1 MSLRASFSF
10 LIPLIIL
17 STIFISCS
25 AATPGK
31 HNSQFQALI
40 IGINDYQDAG
50 MVDLDGAVNDAELL
64 YTSLQTQI
72 GINKNN
78 IIKLTNKAADKNTIR
93 NSWQQLIDNA
103 APGST
108 LIFSFSGHGY
118 QEPDHNGDEALRDPG
133 DKEDEVLLLGG
144 FSTQNTKQLAERI
157 IDDELAVWFKAAEK
171 KNLRVIYL
179 ADTCYSGD
187 SSRNVEL
194 GKARGLQLSETDQAE
209 LQAILAQNA
218 LPQSKQRAL
227 VQKGLYTFSSTG
239 EDQLAQERIAKGK
252 AHGMLSWFFAKAL
265 KYADSNG
272 NQALSH
278 AELADY
284 LDVYIR
290 INSNGTMTPE
300 LLPANQI
307 AETFLPL
314 SNPIDAADVWPVEM
328 LSQLYAASP
337 LDSGFYQNTGGK
349 LIKAEEVFTED
360 KVFFKTAN
368 PKYPYVYQFAATITP
383 ERLVWQC
390 FPPKVLT
397 SIKRNIQTAF
407 FATPPVGKQ
416 FLMNLAVEKPDQ
428 QLDSLFVPQYCQ
440 LNAAKLKNLPI
451 LLEKTPYQIGIA
463 KTFIFR

>member
-1 MSLRASFSF
+1 
-10 LIPLIIL
+10 
-17 STIFISCS
+17 
-25 AATPGK
+25 
-31 HNSQFQALI
+31 
-40 IGINDYQDAG
+40 
-50 MVDLDGAVNDAELL
+50 MVDLEGAVNDANLL
-64 YTSLQTQI
+64 YEALHYHI
-72 GINKNN
+72 GIPRTN
-78 IIKLTNKAADKNTIR
+78 ITKLTNTEATKQNIRQQWYTLVKN
-93 NSWQQLIDNA
+93 A
-103 APGST
+103 EAGST

-118 QEPDHNGDEALRDPG
+118 QEPDHDGDEALRDPG

-144 FSTQNTKQLAERI
+144 FSTQNPEQLAERI

-218 LPQSKQRAL
+218 LPQSKQGAL

-239 EDQLAQERIAKGK
+239 ENQLAQERIAGGK

-300 LLPANQI
+300 LLPANQTVK
-307 AETFLPL
+307 TFLPL
-314 SNPIDAADVWPVEM
+314 SNPADAAGVWPMEM
-328 LSQLYAASP
+328 LNQLYAASP
-337 LDSGFYQNTGGK
+337 LDSGFYQSTGGE
-349 LIKAEEVFTED
+349 LIKAEEVFVED

-368 PKYPYVYQFAATITP
+368 PKHPYVYQFAATITP

-390 FPPKVLT
+390 FQPKALT
-397 SIKRNIQTAF
+397 AAKRSLQTAF

-416 FLMNLAVEKPDQ
+416 FLISLAVAKPDQ
-428 QLDSLFVPQYCQ
+428 RLDNLFAPKHCQ
-440 LNAAKLKNLPI
+440 LNVARLKNLPT
-451 LLEKTPYQIGIA
+451 LLEKNPYQIGLA
-463 KTFIFR
+463 ETFIFR